1 MSESPDS
8 PRAGRSLA
16 ARVLQWGILGLAL
29 WATWHFFTHSS
40 LRWGDLEEQI
50 AASDPWFL
58 GLAIVFLL
66 ARFALWDWRFRI
78 ACRVALGEAS
88 GVWLGF
94 FVLLASAALN
104 LITPTARVIGGLMR
118 ARYFARSR
126 GRTFGLLYG
135 VVLYDQLA
143 HHVVLTA
150 CTWVAVVIMA
160 FHVGKTAL
168 AVGGAIAFVA
178 AGVALYVW
186 ERRRGTGDGNPLIRF
201 LARRAEKSEGK
212 KQQLYAHG
220 QEAIA
225 VFIGLLGNG
234 RLRLSA
240 TAVGVTYFIVQAIAQ
255 YWVFLALDAPVEML
269 VVIAGVAVGN
279 AAGTLSGTPGGA
291 GTTEL
296 AMVPSFVAMGL
307 TPEAAMAGTLLFRG
321 LHYILVLAVGLPAL
335 GLLELRA
342 GKAPEE
348 VPGTEAAEP
357 AP

>member
-1 MSESPDS
+1 MSASSDS
-8 PRAGRSLA
+8 TRAGRPLA
-16 ARVLQWGILGLAL
+16 ARLLQWGIMGLAL

-40 LRWGDLEEQI
+40 LRWSDLEAQI
-50 AASDPWFL
+50 VASDPWFL

-94 FVLLASAALN
+94 FVLMASAALN
-104 LITPTARVIGGLMR
+104 LITPTARVIGGFMR

-126 GRTFGLLYG
+126 GRAFGLLYG

-160 FHVGKTAL
+160 FHVGKDAL
-168 AVGGAIAFVA
+168 AVGGSVAFVA
-178 AGVALYVW
+178 AGVALYLW
-186 ERRRGTGDGNPLIRF
+186 GRRRGGGEGNPLIRF
-201 LARRAEKSEGK
+201 LARRAEMSEGR

-220 QEAIA
+220 QEAVA
-225 VFIGLLGNG
+225 VFISLLANS
-234 RLRLSA
+234 RLRLAA
-240 TAVGVTYFIVQAIAQ
+240 TAVGVVYFIVQAIAQ
-255 YWVFLALDAPVEML
+255 YWIFLALDAPVEML
-269 VVIAGVAVGN
+269 VVVAGVAVGN

-307 TPEAAMAGTLLFRG
+307 APEVAMAGTLLFRG
-321 LHYILVLAVGLPAL
+321 LHYILVLLLGLPAL

-342 GKAPEE
+342 GKAREGEGVPE
-348 VPGTEAAEP
+348 VVEP

>member
-1 MSESPDS
+1 MSVSPESP
-8 PRAGRSLA
+8 PAARPWTARAIQGIILVLA
-16 ARVLQWGILGLAL
+16 A
-29 WATWHFFTHSS
+29 WATWHFFTHSNI
-40 LRWGDLEEQI
+40 RWDTLETQI

-58 GLAIVFLL
+58 GLAVVFLL
-66 ARFALWDWRFRI
+66 ARFVLWDWRFRL

-88 GVWLGF
+88 GVALGF
-94 FVLLASAALN
+94 FVLIASAALN

-126 GRTFGLLYG
+126 GRSFGQLYG

-143 HHVVLTA
+143 HHVTLTA
-150 CTWVAVVIMA
+150 CTWLAVVAMA
-160 FHVGKTAL
+160 FHVGKTGL
-168 AVGGAIAFVA
+168 AIGGSVAFVA

-186 ERRRGTGDGNPLIRF
+186 GRRRGFEGDNPLVRF
-201 LARRAEKSEGK
+201 LARRAEKSDGR

-220 QEAIA
+220 QEAVA
-225 VFIGLLGNG
+225 VFIGLLGHV
-234 RLRLSA
+234 RLRA
-240 TAVGVTYFIVQAIAQ
+240 AAVAVGVLYFLVQAVAQ
-255 YWVFLALDAPVEML
+255 YWVFLALEAPVELL

-279 AAGTLSGTPGGA
+279 AVGTLSGTPGGA

-296 AMVPSFVAMGL
+296 AMVPSFVAMGM
-307 TPEAAMAGTLLFRG
+307 TPEVAMAGTLLFRG

-342 GKAPEE
+342 GKRREGEGARA
-348 VPGTEAAEP
+348 AAEP